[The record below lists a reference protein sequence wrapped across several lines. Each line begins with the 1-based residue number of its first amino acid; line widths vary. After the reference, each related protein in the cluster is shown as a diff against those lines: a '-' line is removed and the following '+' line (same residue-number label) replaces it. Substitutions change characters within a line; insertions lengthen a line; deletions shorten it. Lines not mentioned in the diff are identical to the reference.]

1 MTDVGSGRRPGRD
14 PDRTPDPVT
23 ETLVGTAVRQQRRG
37 ARLGTAVVDGLV
49 DAVVS
54 GHWPSGALL
63 PPEADLCDSFDV
75 SRTVVRE
82 SIKVVQEKGLV
93 RIVHGRGTIV
103 TDQREWNMIDETVLE
118 SMIRQDRSLTILD
131 ELVTVR
137 SALEREM
144 AANAARLAGAEDKA
158 RLAAQLRTMEE
169 SIEDIP
175 AFAEA
180 DVRFHDVVMDA
191 SGNRLSR
198 AIVTSIHGKA
208 RTSTSY
214 HGAYSTATMKQTLA
228 EHAAVQQAIERGDA
242 EAAGAAMAAHIEGSW
257 ARRRPSALKQAEAG

>member
-1 MTDVGSGRRPGRD
+1 MSDVVAEQGAEKVAEKLVGS
-14 PDRTPDPVT
+14 
-23 ETLVGTAVRQQRRG
+23 AVRGQRRG
-37 ARLGTAVVDGLV
+37 SRLGTAVIDGLV

-54 GHWPSGALL
+54 GHWATGALL
-63 PPEADLCDSFDV
+63 PPEADLCRSFDV

-118 SMIRQDRSLTILD
+118 SMIRQDGTLTILD

-144 AANAARLAGAEDKA
+144 AANAARLASPEDKA
-158 RLAAQLRTMEE
+158 RLAAELRTMEA
-169 SIEDIP
+169 SVDDIP

-198 AIVTSIHGKA
+198 AIVTSIHDKA

-214 HGAYSTATMKQTLA
+214 HGAYSTATIQQTLA
-228 EHAAVQQAIERGDA
+228 EHAAVQEAIERGDPA
-242 EAAGAAMAAHIEGSW
+242 AAGAAMAAHIQGSW
-257 ARRRPSALKQAEAG
+257 ARRRPSALRQAEAG

>member
-1 MTDVGSGRRPGRD
+1 MSDSIPTRPRDAVTEKLVGS
-14 PDRTPDPVT
+14 
-23 ETLVGTAVRQQRRG
+23 AVRGQRRG
-37 ARLGTAVVDGLV
+37 SRLGTAVIDGLV

-54 GHWPSGALL
+54 GRWATGALL

-75 SRTVVRE
+75 SRTVIRE

-118 SMIRQDRSLTILD
+118 SMIRQDKTLTILD

-144 AANAARLAGAEDKA
+144 AANAARLATAEDKA
-158 RLAAQLRTMEE
+158 RLAAELRTMEE
-169 SIEDIP
+169 SVDDIP

-198 AIVTSIHGKA
+198 AIVTSIHDKA

-214 HGAYSTATMKQTLA
+214 HGAYSTATIRQTLA
-228 EHAAVQQAIERGDA
+228 EHAAVQEAIEQGDA
-242 EAAGAAMAAHIEGSW
+242 TAAGAAMAAHIEGSW
-257 ARRRPSALKQAEAG
+257 ERRRPSALKRAEAG